1 MTQETTTVKASI
13 DRDGR
18 YCDAEFNR
26 RINEMG
32 KDGWKL
38 VQVLADEAEQSKTAY
53 LVRNRE

>member
-1 MTQETTTVKASI
+1 MTQETTTVKASMYQ
-13 DRDGR
+13 DGR

-26 RINEMG
+26 RINAMG
-32 KDGWKL
+32 KDGWQL